1 LPPLPSLIFLFLYF
15 LILFILGV
23 NVDEFVESR
32 PSLDRVFSVLDLFSI
47 VGAIDVALL
56 DGWR

>member
-1 LPPLPSLIFLFLYF
+1 MPPLPSLIFLFLYF

>member
-1 LPPLPSLIFLFLYF
+1 MPPLPSLIFLFLYF

-32 PSLDRVFSVLDLFSI
+32 PSLDRVFSVLNLFGI